1 MASNVDIVEVL
12 SELCSRREE
21 WAWLTAD
28 YARRLSS
35 GNTALFLE
43 FPFAARPSHR
53 IESAQ
58 LNAITILATLF
69 VTPSVRAQF
78 VSESRSVRNAY
89 PRASDLDSTRKQA
102 YCKADFSNTE
112 MRGTVVTAQFGG
124 ESTSSPISSC
134 CAERL
139 RGEFRTSPR

>member
-78 VSESRSVRNAY
+78 VSHAPFAMPIRG
-89 PRASDLDSTRKQA
+89 PRIWT
-102 YCKADFSNTE
+102 
-112 MRGTVVTAQFGG
+112 
-124 ESTSSPISSC
+124 
-134 CAERL
+134 L
-139 RGEFRTSPR
+139 RGNKRIAKRIF